1 MKKETTKK
9 AVTKKAPV
17 KKSCTKKTNPV
28 KEAAKE
34 IVDLTMKGASEEEL
48 KKAVLNSKE
57 VIDASRK
64 KVKKTTIV
72 TTVELTVVTDKKFP
86 ANKSQKSYE
95 KDAQALVVKI
105 KDLLR
110 ELNTV
115 DDVSIVTRE
124 DGSLAVQ
131 VFKMEE

>member
-1 MKKETTKK
+1 MKKETIKK
-9 AVTKKAPV
+9 EVTKKAPV
-17 KKSCTKKTNPV
+17 AKKSCTKKTNPV
-28 KEAAKE
+28 KEAAP
-34 IVDLTMKGASEEEL
+34 
-48 KKAVLNSKE
+48 KKS
-57 VIDASRK
+57 
-64 KVKKTTIV
+64 KKTTIV

-95 KDAQALVVKI
+95 KDAQVLVGKI
-105 KDLLR
+105 KDLLKK
-110 ELNTV
+110 LDTV